1 VRPRFCVAAV
11 SFVLLLSVCPGCTGK
26 ASTAAH
32 AVLSAQPKAAL
43 VDAPERITLRGL
55 TAGEQVTISARAVS
69 AAGQATPE
77 RPFSSSATFHADA
90 SGVVDTAKS
99 SPSAGSYTGVEAMG
113 LFERLHPARVDSF
126 VNLYPRTG
134 QQVTITATSG
144 GRTLASATVVRHPLG
159 DGVRSTTLTTGQAG
173 FDGQLFTP
181 AAGGGRHLAV
191 LIFGGSEGGNSGVL
205 TAALLASHGY
215 PALSIAY
222 FKAPGLPASLDKIPL
237 EYFVTA
243 LRWLARQPGV
253 DPHRLVVAGGSRG
266 SEAALLLGANYPGL
280 VSGVIALVPSNV
292 ALTAFP
298 SNAGPAWTLHGRP
311 VPFQSQFGPAVLAAH
326 AAIPVEKIRGPLFLD
341 CGGADAVWPSCPMA
355 NAVIARRKAHHLPY
369 RDHLLTFPD
378 GGHGVGSLV
387 PYVAASEIETGGKS
401 LFANAR
407 ARATAW
413 PQLLDYLQ
421 KLAS

>member
-1 VRPRFCVAAV
+1 VRPRSCIAAV
-11 SFVLLLSVCPGCTGK
+11 SFVLLLSVCPACTGK

-55 TAGEQVTISARAVS
+55 KAGEEVTLFARAVS
-69 AAGQATPE
+69 TAGQGTPGS
-77 RPFSSSATFHADA
+77 PVSSSATFHADA

-99 SPSAGSYTGVEAMG
+99 TPSAGSYTGVEAMG
-113 LFERLHPARVDSF
+113 LFETLHPAHGDSF

-134 QQVTITATSG
+134 QRVTITAAAG
-144 GRTLASATVVRHPLG
+144 GQTLAKTTVVRHPVA
-159 DGVRSTTLTTGQAG
+159 DGVRSTTLTTSQAG

-181 AAGGGRHLAV
+181 PASGSRHPAV
-191 LIFGGSEGGNSGVL
+191 LRFGGSEGGNAGVL
-205 TAALLASHGY
+205 TAELLASHGY

-222 FKAPGLPASLDKIPL
+222 FKAPGLPASLHKIPL
-237 EYFVTA
+237 EYFVNA

-253 DPHRLVVAGGSRG
+253 DPHRLIVEGVSRG
-266 SEAALLLGANYPGL
+266 SEAALLLGANYPSL

-292 ALTAFP
+292 ALISFP
-298 SNAGPAWTLHGRP
+298 SNTGPAWTLHGRA
-311 VPFQSQFGPAVLAAH
+311 VPFQSQFGPAVLAAG

-355 NAVIARRKAHHLPY
+355 NAIIARRKAHHLPY

-387 PYVAASEIETGGKS
+387 PYVAASEIETSGKS

-407 ARATAW
+407 ACATAW